1 MARPPAWTVQRDDAT
16 IFLFG
21 VRPGARDTGWI
32 TDAIGAAIAACDEFW
47 RETPPEEDVTSS
59 PLLAELGLSPDV
71 PLCDRLDD
79 VTRKQLDAVTEVLSI
94 DRAALERLR
103 PWVVAQLVQQG
114 TLARAGVPPDQNMD
128 VVLTRLAEEHGATV
142 RYEFDVEGIIRA
154 FGEMSEPVEAD
165 YLRLVLDA
173 AEGGQDLIDV
183 GFSAWLRGDRRLDE
197 LADVEMRQRYPEFY
211 GRMIRER
218 NEAWIPR
225 IDEMLSRA
233 GTRFVA
239 VGCGHLAGPDSV
251 LSLLR
256 QVDCQ
261 VTVR

>member
-1 MARPPAWTVQRDDAT
+1 MVSPPAWSVQRDDANV
-16 IFLFG
+16 FLFG

-32 TDAIGAAIAACDEFW
+32 TDAIAAAMAACDEFW
-47 RETPPEEDVTSS
+47 RETPPEEEFTSS
-59 PLLAELGLSPDV
+59 PLLAELGLSPEV
-71 PLCDRLDD
+71 PLSDRLDD
-79 VTRKQLDAVTEVLSI
+79 ATRKRLDAVTEALSI
-94 DRAALERLR
+94 DRAALEPLR
-103 PWVVAQLVQQG
+103 PWVAAQLVQQG

-128 VVLTRLAEEHGATV
+128 VVLTRLAEEHGAAV
-142 RYEFDVEGIIRA
+142 RCEFDIEGIIRV
-154 FGEMSEPVEAD
+154 FGEMPEPVEAD

-173 AEGGQDLIDV
+173 AEGGQDLIDI
-183 GFSAWLRGDRRLDE
+183 GFSAWVRGDRRLDE

-218 NEAWIPR
+218 NQAWMPR
-225 IDEMLSRA
+225 IDEMLGRP

-261 VTVR
+261 VTGR